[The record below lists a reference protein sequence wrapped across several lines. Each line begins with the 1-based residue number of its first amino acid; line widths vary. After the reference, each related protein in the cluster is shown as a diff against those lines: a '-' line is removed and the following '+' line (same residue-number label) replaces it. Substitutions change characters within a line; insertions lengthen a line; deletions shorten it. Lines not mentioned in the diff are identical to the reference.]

1 MLTTYIQNRQQM
13 LEASGN
19 FYTPSGIQVFTKDE
33 IVNNLV
39 DMESVISKFESKL
52 PSHVRDN
59 VEMIIVGEFDEFEDR
74 GINAFYKDSALYVS
88 NIQTDNEDLLDDLV
102 HETAHSIEEAYGYE
116 IYADEKIKNE
126 FLKKRFYLY
135 EVLWGMGFKVPRE
148 VFLDTEYT
156 KEFDMFLLQ
165 DVGYDKLSE
174 IVKGIFISPY
184 AATSLREYFA
194 TAFTEFYMYPDSHG
208 YLQKVSPEVYK
219 KLAALH
225 VLDKA

>member
-13 LEASGN
+13 LEANGN

-33 IVNNLV
+33 IANNLV

-52 PSHVRDN
+52 PAHVRDN

-88 NIQTDNEDLLDDLV
+88 NIQTDNDDLLDDLV

-174 IVKGIFISPY
+174 IGKGIFISPY

>member
-33 IVNNLV
+33 IANNLV

-52 PSHVRDN
+52 PAHVRDN

-174 IVKGIFISPY
+174 IGKGIFISPY

>member
-19 FYTPSGIQVFTKDE
+19 FYTSSGIQVFTKDE
-33 IVNNLV
+33 IANNLV
-39 DMESVISKFESKL
+39 DMESVVSKFESKL
-52 PSHVRDN
+52 PAHVRDN
-59 VEMIIVGEFDEFEDR
+59 VEMIIVGEFDEFQDR

-102 HETAHSIEEAYGYE
+102 HETAHCIEEAYGYE

-126 FLKKRFYLY
+126 FLKKRLYLY
-135 EVLWGMGFKVPRE
+135 EVLWNMGFKVPKE
-148 VFLDTEYT
+148 VFLDTEYS

-174 IVKGIFISPY
+174 IAKGIFISPY

-219 KLAALH
+219 KLTALH
-225 VLDKA
+225 VLDEA

>member
-1 MLTTYIQNRQQM
+1 M

-33 IVNNLV
+33 IANNLV

-52 PSHVRDN
+52 PAHVRDN
-59 VEMIIVGEFDEFEDR
+59 VEMIIVGKFDEFEDR

-135 EVLWGMGFKVPRE
+135 EVLCSMGFKVSRE

-174 IVKGIFISPY
+174 IGKGIFISPY

>member
-1 MLTTYIQNRQQM
+1 MLTTYIQNLQQM

-19 FYTPSGIQVFTKDE
+19 FYTSSGIQVFTKDE

-52 PSHVRDN
+52 PAHVRDN
-59 VEMIIVGEFDEFEDR
+59 VEMIIVGEFDEFQDR

-88 NIQTDNEDLLDDLV
+88 NIQTDNNDLLDDLV

-126 FLKKRFYLY
+126 FLKKRLYLY
-135 EVLWGMGFKVPRE
+135 EVLWNMGFKVPKE
-148 VFLDTEYT
+148 VFLDTEYS

-174 IVKGIFISPY
+174 IGKGIFISPY
-184 AATSLREYFA
+184 VATSLREYFA
-194 TAFTEFYMYPDSHG
+194 TAFFNSSRPCIG
-208 YLQKVSPEVYK
+208 KYLF
-219 KLAALH
+219 
-225 VLDKA
+225 

>member
-1 MLTTYIQNRQQM
+1 M

-33 IVNNLV
+33 IANNLV

-52 PSHVRDN
+52 PAHVRDN

-174 IVKGIFISPY
+174 IGKGIFISPY

>member
-1 MLTTYIQNRQQM
+1 
-13 LEASGN
+13 
-19 FYTPSGIQVFTKDE
+19 
-33 IVNNLV
+33 
-39 DMESVISKFESKL
+39 
-52 PSHVRDN
+52 
-59 VEMIIVGEFDEFEDR
+59 
-74 GINAFYKDSALYVS
+74 
-88 NIQTDNEDLLDDLV
+88 
-102 HETAHSIEEAYGYE
+102 
-116 IYADEKIKNE
+116 
-126 FLKKRFYLY
+126 
-135 EVLWGMGFKVPRE
+135 MGFKVSRE

-174 IVKGIFISPY
+174 IGKGIFISPY

>member
-1 MLTTYIQNRQQM
+1 M

-33 IVNNLV
+33 IANNLV

-52 PSHVRDN
+52 PAHVRDN

-135 EVLWGMGFKVPRE
+135 EVLCSMGFKVSRE

-174 IVKGIFISPY
+174 IGKGIFISPY

>member
-135 EVLWGMGFKVPRE
+135 EVLCSMGFKVPRE

-174 IVKGIFISPY
+174 IGKGIFISPY